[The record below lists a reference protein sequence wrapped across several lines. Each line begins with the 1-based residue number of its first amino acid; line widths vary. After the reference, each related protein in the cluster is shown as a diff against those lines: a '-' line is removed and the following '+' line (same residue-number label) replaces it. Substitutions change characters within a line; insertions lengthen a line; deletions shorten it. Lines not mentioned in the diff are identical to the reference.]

1 MTSILTSPHLCLR
14 SANSEAARRL
24 GISHVKGILLSGPP
38 GCGKTLLA
46 RELSLMLGA
55 REPQIV
61 NGPEI
66 LDKFVG
72 EAEKNIRALFA
83 PAEREYEQV
92 GDESALHVI
101 ILDEMDAIAR
111 TRGSVSGD
119 STGVRDSVVNQLLAK
134 MDGVKEANNVLVI
147 GLTNRPELLDPALLR
162 PGRLEVQ
169 LRVELPDRLGRRDIL
184 RIHTRRMYE
193 AGGISKE
200 ARNVLEDLS
209 EQGFPTRTEYFTGAE
224 LAGLVR
230 SAASFALARTVECD
244 EDELDVGVVSV
255 TDLEKALKEVR
266 PALGK
271 QDDILERR
279 FPNGISPFSVSM
291 ARVMRDL
298 ERFVSTP
305 EYGTSGKLVAPKLE
319 SMMLVGSVPNGGSG
333 ATALACW
340 AAVGASSRGDANYV
354 RLITALDLLTT
365 GGGDESARA
374 AALTEKF
381 AEAREM
387 RNSLLI
393 LDDVDQL
400 LSGSGPNGYSSIML
414 AVLRA
419 LLRSPPTSTN
429 TAKAGGHSGEKLSE
443 GGNLTPRTLKVL
455 AATSRN
461 DAACIM
467 LHELFDE
474 SLIIPQVSGK
484 ESFRRLVNDAV
495 TFTGLPVEN
504 ADAMADLIGSRL
516 DNAGCKTVLRLVDR
530 AVAVAGTIPED
541 ESLQE
546 RQVQTLSTILD
557 DYICDSALMN
567 GACGVSLN

>member
-1 MTSILTSPHLCLR
+1 MDVLLSLDVVSSLTSYLR
-14 SANSEAARRL
+14 RANSEAARRL
-24 GISHVKGILLSGPP
+24 GVSHVKGILLSGPP

-46 RELSLMLGA
+46 RELSRMLGA

-83 PAEREYEQV
+83 PAEIEYAQV
-92 GDESALHVI
+92 GDASALHVI

-169 LRVELPDRLGRRDIL
+169 LRVELPDRQGRRDIL

-193 AGGISKE
+193 AGGISQE
-200 ARNVLEDLS
+200 AHRLLEDLS
-209 EQGFPTRTEYFTGAE
+209 GNGLPTRTEYFTGAE

-230 SAASFALARTVECD
+230 SAASFALARTVDCD
-244 EDELDVGVVSV
+244 EDGIVSV
-255 TDLEKALKEVR
+255 GDLETALKEVR

-271 QDDILERR
+271 QDDILDRR

-305 EYGTSGKLVAPKLE
+305 EYSTGGKSVAPRLE
-319 SMMLVGSVPNGGSG
+319 SMMLVGSGPNGGSG

-340 AAVGASSRGDANYV
+340 AAAQASSRRDANYV
-354 RLITALDLLTT
+354 RLITALDLLTS

-387 RNSLLI
+387 RNSLLV

-400 LSGSGPNGYSSIML
+400 LSGNGPNGYSTIML

-429 TAKAGGHSGEKLSE
+429 TAKAGGHSAEKLSE
-443 GGNLTPRTLKVL
+443 GGKLKPRTLKVL

-461 DAACIM
+461 DAACVM

-484 ESFRRLVNDAV
+484 ESFRRLVTDCV
-495 TFTGLPVEN
+495 TFSGLHVQN

-516 DNAGCKTVLRLVDR
+516 DNAGCKTVLRLIDR
-530 AVAVAGTIPED
+530 AVTVAGTMPGD

-546 RQVQTLSTILD
+546 RQLQTLSIILD
-557 DYICDSALMN
+557 DFISDSALMSR
-567 GACGVSLN
+567 ACGV